1 MLGGELWSMSPLVH
15 PELVTGCLRASL
27 PMKLCGSQG
36 GLFLTLPS
44 VSRLLHLGNALQ
56 SSWLSDS
63 AHTGGGSHHFCDIKG
78 HRGQVFFCFF
88 WTGVF
93 LHFVHLHVVFILG
106 QLQVG
111 VVGRRSELVARH
123 DEKDESGHFHQ
134 ELWTQTGGESRRLVK
149 GGRKDVKIDEGR

>member
-63 AHTGGGSHHFCDIKG
+63 AHTQEGEAIIFVTWK
-78 HRGQVFFCFF
+78 VTEVKFVFF

-93 LHFVHLHVVFILG
+93 LHFVHLHVVFVLG